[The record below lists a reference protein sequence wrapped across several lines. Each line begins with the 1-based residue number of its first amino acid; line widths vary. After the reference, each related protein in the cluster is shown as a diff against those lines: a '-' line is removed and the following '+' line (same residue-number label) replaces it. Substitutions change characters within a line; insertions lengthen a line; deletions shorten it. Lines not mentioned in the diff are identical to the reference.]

1 MEEGHGGRPQSFSAS
16 LGGPPFQLLECA
28 PIQTLA
34 DLASCRCFWRFY
46 DIGMI
51 DEIIGYG

>member
-34 DLASCRCFWRFY
+34 DLASCRFFWRFY